1 MMAIQIFSSIH
12 TYIHIKKKKE
22 RKKNVL
28 ESGRKDLRLG
38 VINILN
44 LFSITAAFLKG

>member
-1 MMAIQIFSSIH
+1 MAIQIFSSIH
-12 TYIHIKKKKE
+12 TYIHVKKKK
-22 RKKNVL
+22 KKKTVL

>member
-12 TYIHIKKKKE
+12 TYIHIKKKE